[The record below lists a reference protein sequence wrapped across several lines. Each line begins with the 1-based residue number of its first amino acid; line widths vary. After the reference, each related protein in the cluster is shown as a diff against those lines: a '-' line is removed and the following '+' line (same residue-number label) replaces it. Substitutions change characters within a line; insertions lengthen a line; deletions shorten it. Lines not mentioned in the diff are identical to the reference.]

1 MQENMYLPSSSERKR
16 VITAY
21 LLVGVLFFSAKEDLT
36 VYEYF
41 HFRQVLGR
49 YSLNMLLLL
58 VWLMIFWIPILG
70 WLPFFFVLGNLVLYV
85 VFVMQAR
92 RGQYLANLSQENKWK
107 TLYADIGGW
116 ILSLFDIKKRVYGDI
131 SLDTPVQ
138 MPQPQVPD
146 QSQGN
151 Q

>member
-1 MQENMYLPSSSERKR
+1 MQENMYFPSSSERKR

-92 RGQYLANLSQENKWK
+92 RGQYLANLTQENKWK

-116 ILSLFDIKKRVYGDI
+116 ILSLFDIKKRVY
-131 SLDTPVQ
+131 
-138 MPQPQVPD
+138 
-146 QSQGN
+146 
-151 Q
+151 

>member
-1 MQENMYLPSSSERKR
+1 MYLPSSSERKR

-92 RGQYLANLSQENKWK
+92 RGQYLANLTQENKWK

-116 ILSLFDIKKRVYGDI
+116 ILSLFDVKKRVYWDI
-131 SLDTPVQ
+131 SLDTPMQ

-146 QSQGN
+146 QSQWN

>member
-1 MQENMYLPSSSERKR
+1 MYLPSSSERKR

-21 LLVGVLFFSAKEDLT
+21 RLVGVLFFSAKEDLT

-70 WLPFFFVLGNLVLYV
+70 WLPFFFVLGNLILYV

-92 RGQYLANLSQENKWK
+92 RGQYLANLTQENKWK

-116 ILSLFDIKKRVYGDI
+116 ILSLFDIKKRVY
-131 SLDTPVQ
+131 
-138 MPQPQVPD
+138 
-146 QSQGN
+146 
-151 Q
+151 

>member
-1 MQENMYLPSSSERKR
+1 MYLPCSSERKR

-92 RGQYLANLSQENKWK
+92 RGQYLANLTQENKWK

-116 ILSLFDIKKRVYGDI
+116 ILSLFDIKKRVY
-131 SLDTPVQ
+131 
-138 MPQPQVPD
+138 
-146 QSQGN
+146 
-151 Q
+151 

>member
-92 RGQYLANLSQENKWK
+92 RGQYLANLTQENKWK